1 MQFFLDYTV
10 NLFRGPWLDILRNN
24 TQTFIRL
31 DVYMQKLNRWLGLYL
46 VCTMF
51 DQNQQITYIR
61 VQQCAIDMSPM
72 RDHEMFKQCLNRQTS
87 TSRRLKG
94 TQSQPC
100 ACPQSVIFCQ
110 IFFHNVLFKSYSIN
124 ANASKRI
131 FVCFLNVF
139 IQTRI
144 FLTKKTPYSYNCIR
158 KHFQGS
164 KSLTFDRCIFEK
176 LRQEHFL
183 TLPEVTK
190 VYVYNMVYKT
200 RFEGD
205 KYEPFEVL
213 DTEKG
218 DPFECK

>member
-1 MQFFLDYTV
+1 MQFFLDYSV
-10 NLFRGPWLDILRNN
+10 NFSRGPWLDILRNN

-100 ACPQSVIFCQ
+100 ECSQSVIFCQ
-110 IFFHNVLFKSYSIN
+110 ILSHNVLFK
-124 ANASKRI
+124 KLFHQCFI
-131 FVCFLNVF
+131 FRLLFKCIHIKKNTL
-139 IQTRI
+139 
-144 FLTKKTPYSYNCIR
+144 LTS
-158 KHFQGS
+158 
-164 KSLTFDRCIFEK
+164 
-176 LRQEHFL
+176 
-183 TLPEVTK
+183 
-190 VYVYNMVYKT
+190 
-200 RFEGD
+200 
-205 KYEPFEVL
+205 
-213 DTEKG
+213 
-218 DPFECK
+218 